1 MAAAVTVIGRV
12 PAAAEPGDLASRQ
25 TVALTPAPA
34 RPVAPAAAEPL
45 AVTIDTLNPSVIP
58 ESGNV
63 TITGTVTNTTTE
75 TWLGVNVYPL
85 TSDSLSMTSVAELDA
100 AAQALP
106 DQVVG
111 ERIVEVSDHI
121 EQLVPGEVQP
131 YTLRVPRRF
140 LGRTEGVHWLGVH
153 ALGENVDGRDDRAD
167 GRARTFIPLVD
178 DGRPA
183 LPTALVL
190 QLRKRIV
197 YAADGR
203 VDQPARWAVDLAP
216 GGRLSTVLE
225 MGVEAGSRPMTWLM
239 DPAVIAAVN
248 SLVAGNPSRMPPA
261 AEPVEEGEEP
271 APTES
276 PSATTGT
283 GEALTDPTDPDR
295 AVAAAAV
302 QGQEWLD
309 RLPTALAGKQ
319 LLTLPYGD
327 VDASAAS
334 HLAPELLTGAHTTS
348 LIAMAE
354 LGLTGS
360 PAIGSPNGF
369 INPQAIRDADPGT
382 TVLATNAAVGID
394 APTLADV
401 DGHEVVLTSATAVE
415 GGPGPDDPLAT
426 VAVRQRI
433 LSEAAVRLLSPG
445 NEPLV
450 VTLPTDWAPLDIRGF
465 YTGLDVD
472 WIDLSRV
479 SDLTDSVVEAPEPV
493 PAEDFVYPEFQQDF
507 ELDAANFNAA
517 EELIGAGGT
526 MQQVLTL
533 NTTVGEAVTRE
544 AYTGLSY
551 WQRARVNEARAA
563 ATRSRLWIEN
573 TLGGVTV
580 HGPPSVTLSSATGQ
594 FPATVRNGLDETV
607 LVQIDAAPS
616 SGLTVDVPDP
626 VELDPGESTRL
637 RLSATTEGVG
647 THTVRL
653 FVATVDGTP
662 LGSSTELPI
671 RSNQVSQ
678 IIWIVMIAGGGLLFG
693 AIALRL
699 FRRVRAARAGSAT

>member
-1 MAAAVTVIGRV
+1 M

-34 RPVAPAAAEPL
+34 RPVAAAAAEPL

-75 TWLGVNVYPL
+75 TWLGVNLYPL
-85 TSDSLSMTSVAELDA
+85 ASDSLSMTSVAELDA

-106 DQVVG
+106 EQVIG

-216 GGRLSTVLE
+216 GGRLSTLLE

-283 GEALTDPTDPDR
+283 GEALSDPTDPTDPR
-295 AVAAAAV
+295 P
-302 QGQEWLD
+302 WP
-309 RLPTALAGKQ
+309 R
-319 LLTLPYGD
+319 
-327 VDASAAS
+327 
-334 HLAPELLTGAHTTS
+334 
-348 LIAMAE
+348 
-354 LGLTGS
+354 
-360 PAIGSPNGF
+360 
-369 INPQAIRDADPGT
+369 
-382 TVLATNAAVGID
+382 
-394 APTLADV
+394 
-401 DGHEVVLTSATAVE
+401 
-415 GGPGPDDPLAT
+415 
-426 VAVRQRI
+426 
-433 LSEAAVRLLSPG
+433 
-445 NEPLV
+445 
-450 VTLPTDWAPLDIRGF
+450 
-465 YTGLDVD
+465 
-472 WIDLSRV
+472 
-479 SDLTDSVVEAPEPV
+479 
-493 PAEDFVYPEFQQDF
+493 
-507 ELDAANFNAA
+507 
-517 EELIGAGGT
+517 
-526 MQQVLTL
+526 
-533 NTTVGEAVTRE
+533 
-544 AYTGLSY
+544 
-551 WQRARVNEARAA
+551 
-563 ATRSRLWIEN
+563 
-573 TLGGVTV
+573 
-580 HGPPSVTLSSATGQ
+580 PPSRG
-594 FPATVRNGLDETV
+594 R
-607 LVQIDAAPS
+607 
-616 SGLTVDVPDP
+616 SG
-626 VELDPGESTRL
+626 
-637 RLSATTEGVG
+637 
-647 THTVRL
+647 
-653 FVATVDGTP
+653 
-662 LGSSTELPI
+662 
-671 RSNQVSQ
+671 
-678 IIWIVMIAGGGLLFG
+678 
-693 AIALRL
+693 
-699 FRRVRAARAGSAT
+699 